1 MCCYMCVTCL
11 TSLMDK
17 SPLLIIYIPCLP
29 HQILRLTS
37 KCHCLFIITMPLRCK
52 LMPSCV
58 WLHECTHRQVP
69 ALLSS
74 TSVLHTSIHRAST
87 CLCQVSLMQVILLFS
102 KFKGNFLIKTCKS
115 LAHKHQ
121 FVSCPL
127 TFTFVVPSN
136 GGKQGI
142 YY

>member
-1 MCCYMCVTCL
+1 MCGYMCMIYL

-17 SPLLIIYIPCLP
+17 SPLLIIYIPCFP
-29 HQILRLTS
+29 YQILRLTS

-87 CLCQVSLMQVILLFS
+87 CLCQVSLMQVIFS
-102 KFKGNFLIKTCKS
+102 FFKVQRQFSHKDLQIFSSQASTCV
-115 LAHKHQ
+115 LP
-121 FVSCPL
+121 FNLYFCC
-127 TFTFVVPSN
+127 T
-136 GGKQGI
+136 
-142 YY
+142 